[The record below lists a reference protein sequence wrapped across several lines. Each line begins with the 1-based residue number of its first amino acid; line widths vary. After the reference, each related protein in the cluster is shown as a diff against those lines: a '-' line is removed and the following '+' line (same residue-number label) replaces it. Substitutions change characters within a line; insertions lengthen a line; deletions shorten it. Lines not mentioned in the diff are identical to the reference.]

1 MLIKLTMNGS
11 CKSEQLQLR
20 HRHFW
25 ARLLLPPLGLS
36 TVPASVCATK
46 RPLAPVNVICVAI
59 AADNCCKAAGL
70 ACPRHAQR
78 TATTARRALRQLPGR
93 K

>member
-46 RPLAPVNVICVAI
+46 RATSAGQRYLRG
-59 AADNCCKAAGL
+59 NCCRQLLQSRRAGL
-70 ACPRHAQR
+70 P
-78 TATTARRALRQLPGR
+78 
-93 K
+93 